1 MQLNHTAVAM
11 APKTRKSNKHLPER
25 VYIKHGAYYF
35 VDANNKWLRLG
46 KTFPEAMAKWAE
58 VINKPVR
65 IAKMNDLFDR
75 YMLEVAPKKAPA
87 TYKSNLREIKPLRIA
102 FGNFSPEDITQ
113 VLVYQ
118 YKDARANA
126 GAPVAANR
134 EKALLSAVFSKAIE
148 WGIVTKN
155 PCWHVKRNKE
165 TPRQHTP
172 TDEEIEAVKKVAS
185 DVGKG
190 MAWLSRLT
198 ALRMV
203 DLLSFKLTSITET
216 GIELVLSKTKVRW
229 ECEWDDQLRSCF
241 DFIRKIKRPIKG
253 MYLFCNRKGQ
263 PYTQDGFESIWQ
275 RDMQR
280 ALDQKVIEVRFQF
293 RDLRRKALRDA
304 EKKYGKDYARMLAGH
319 LNEKTTTIYLGKTIR
334 VKPLR

>member
-1 MQLNHTAVAM
+1 M
-11 APKTRKSNKHLPER
+11 APKIRKSNKHLPER

-35 VDANNKWLRLG
+35 VDAKNKWHKLG

-58 VINKPVR
+58 VIDKPARVTT
-65 IAKMNDLFDR
+65 MNDLFDR
-75 YMLEVAPKKAPA
+75 YMLEVAPKKAKA

-102 FGNFSPEDITQ
+102 FGGFLPDDLNQ

-118 YKDARANA
+118 YKDARAQA
-126 GAPVAANR
+126 GAPVGANR
-134 EKALLSAVFSKAIE
+134 EKALLSAIFSKAIE
-148 WGIVTKN
+148 WGIVRDN
-155 PCWHVKRNKE
+155 PCRHVKRNKE

-172 TDEEIEAVKKVAS
+172 SDEEIEAVKKVSS
-185 DVGKG
+185 DISKG

-198 ALRMV
+198 ALRQI
-203 DLLSFKLTSITET
+203 DLLNFKLINATDF
-216 GIELVLSKTKVRW
+216 GIEIVLSKTGVRW
-229 ECEWDDQLRSCF
+229 ECEWDEELRACF
-241 DFIRKIKRPIKG
+241 DFIKKIKRPIRG
-253 MYLFCNRKGQ
+253 LYLFCNRKGQ
-263 PYTQDGFESIWQ
+263 PYTPDGFESMWQ

-280 ALDQKVIEVRFQF
+280 ALDKKVIETRFQF
-293 RDLRRKALRDA
+293 RDLRRKALREA

>member
-1 MQLNHTAVAM
+1 M
-11 APKTRKSNKHLPER
+11 APKTRKTNKHLPER
-25 VYIKHGAYYF
+25 VYIKHGVYYF
-35 VDANNKWLRLG
+35 VDKDNKWHKLG
-46 KTFPEAMAKWAE
+46 KTFPEAMARWAE
-58 VINKPVR
+58 IIDKPARVT
-65 IAKMNDLFDR
+65 KMNDLFDR
-75 YMLEVAPKKAPA
+75 YMLEVAPKKAKA
-87 TYKSNLREIKPLRIA
+87 TYKTNLREIKPLRIA
-102 FGNFSPEDITQ
+102 FGNFAPDDINQ

-134 EKALLSAVFSKAIE
+134 EKALISAIFSKAIE
-148 WGIVTKN
+148 WGITRDN
-155 PCWHVKRNKE
+155 PCRHVKRNKE
-165 TPRQHTP
+165 SPRQHTP
-172 TDEEIEAVKKVAS
+172 TDEEIEAVKGVAS

-198 ALRMV
+198 ALRMT
-203 DLLSFKLTSITET
+203 DLLTFKLTSITEA
-216 GIELVLSKTKVRW
+216 GIELVLSKTEVRW
-229 ECEWDDQLRSCF
+229 ECEWDEQLRACI
-241 DFIRKIKRPIKG
+241 DFIKKIKRPIKS

-263 PYTQDGFESIWQ
+263 PYTLDGFESIWQ

-280 ALDQKVIEVRFQF
+280 AVENKVIETRFQF
-293 RDLRRKALRDA
+293 RDLRRKALREA